1 MSAPQWSDRAA
12 LAVLALGAL
21 LMIQPWWK
29 PGFQVGFFVTFAGLI
44 LQTIT
49 GQWLRRRTV
58 SPRKPAGQP

>member
-12 LAVLALGAL
+12 LTVLALGAL

-29 PGFQVGFFVTFAGLI
+29 SGFQVGFFVTLVGLI

-49 GQWLRRRTV
+49 GQWLRRCPV
-58 SPRKPAGQP
+58 APRKPASKP